1 MGRIKC
7 QVEECY
13 YNANQYCL
21 ADAIEV
27 RSSGDNLVNS
37 SDGTACETFRPK
49 NSRKGDR

>member
-7 QVEECY
+7 LVEECY

-27 RSSGDNLVNS
+27 RSSGNNVVNS

-49 NSRKGDR
+49 SNAPGGR